1 MDERRRSLKEVV
13 QQGWDQVRDQFLEQL
28 RGTIEGLLE
37 AERDRRLAQFRQQ
50 GQKVYRSGYTTRKCW
65 QTLWGALQQ
74 VRVPRLRGRQEVG
87 LLEKYQRHSLEEVL
101 LALAAGAS
109 GPRRGSTSS
118 APNCTACWP
127 TCAGPPPGATA
138 CALPTW
144 PRASSATSAAT
155 SAVSPVAPTRL
166 TVNGSWVASCRLAR
180 PPMLNTLV
188 RSFSFP
194 VHSPARF
201 QQKCWTEPLLLP
213 ALTTLQE
220 QR

>member
-28 RGTIEGLLE
+28 RGTMEGLLE
-37 AERDRRLAQFRQQ
+37 AERNRRLAQFRQQ
-50 GQKVYRSGYTTRKCW
+50 GQKVYRSGRI
-65 QTLWGALQQ
+65 A
-74 VRVPRLRGRQEVG
+74 
-87 LLEKYQRHSLEEVL
+87 S
-101 LALAAGAS
+101 AAAGAS

-155 SAVSPVAPTRL
+155 SAVSPVAPTPL
-166 TVNGSWVASCRLAR
+166 TVNGSWVASCWLAR
-180 PPMLNTLV
+180 PPMLNTFLEV
-188 RSFSFP
+188 FLSRSTLRPAFNRNAGQNP
-194 VHSPARF
+194 VGPFVDTAG
-201 QQKCWTEPLLLP
+201 
-213 ALTTLQE
+213 
-220 QR
+220 